1 MSTEHGQV
9 LLDRIHTNPSVFG
22 GKPSIRGKRL
32 AVEHVLAD
40 LAAGETPDT
49 IVANFP
55 FLELDDIR
63 ACLLFAS
70 REFGPAWAGHQT
82 QRQADANPG

>member
-1 MSTEHGQV
+1 MTAERSDELMQ
-9 LLDRIHTNPSVFG
+9 RITTNPSVFD
-22 GKPSIRGKRL
+22 GKPIVRNKRL

-40 LAAGETPDT
+40 LAAGETPES
-49 IVANFP
+49 ILANFP

-70 REFGPAWAGHQT
+70 REFGPAWALHHSAQE
-82 QRQADANPG
+82 ADANPG

>member
-1 MSTEHGQV
+1 MSTEHGQA
-9 LLDRIHTNPSVFG
+9 LLNRIHTNPSVFG

-63 ACLLFAS
+63 ACLLFGALS
-70 REFGPAWAGHQT
+70 GWPVR
-82 QRQADANPG
+82 